1 MPADRRRFL
10 QHLTLSGIAIGALP
24 SALHASPA
32 APVPDPD
39 ALNELHALHEL
50 EQSAAPPFDTT
61 WMQKLTGKYKAVF
74 DTPEINGGSGVWRAG
89 MWATHC
95 RDLLNAEPADL
106 SAAIVIRHAAMP
118 LIMNHEFWDTYDVAK
133 TYKVLHPLT
142 DKKTRRNPVLMTV
155 DEDQLPPTFAS
166 YALHKQIERG
176 VVVLGC
182 NLAFSSMVALVRKQ
196 DKLSGTAARE
206 KALAMMVPGVLLQ
219 PNGIFPVTMAQHL
232 GCSFVA
238 AS

>member
-1 MPADRRRFL
+1 MSTDRRHFL
-10 QHLTLSGIAIGALP
+10 QHLTLGGIAIGALP
-24 SALHASPA
+24 SALYAAGSASA
-32 APVPDPD
+32 SAPSVP
-39 ALNELHALHEL
+39 NEFLEL
-50 EQSAAPPFDTT
+50 PQPAAPPFDTA

-74 DTPEINGGSGVWRAG
+74 DTPEIHAGSGVWRAG
-89 MWATHC
+89 MWGTHC
-95 RDLLNAEPADL
+95 RDLLGAQPTDL
-106 SAAIVIRHAAMP
+106 SAVIVIRHAAMP
-118 LIMNHEFWDTYDVAK
+118 LVMNHEFWDTYDVAK

-155 DEDQLPPTFAS
+155 EDDQMPPTFAS

-182 NLAFSSMVALVRKQ
+182 NMAFSNMVALVSKK
-196 DKLSGTAARE
+196 DKLKGAEARE
-206 KALAMMVPGVLLQ
+206 KALSMMVPGVLLQ
-219 PNGIFPVTMAQHL
+219 PNGIFPVTMAQHH

>member
-1 MPADRRRFL
+1 MPTDRRHFL
-10 QHLTLSGIAIGALP
+10 QHLTLSGIALGALP
-24 SALHASPA
+24 SVLQANESASTS
-32 APVPDPD
+32 APPV
-39 ALNELHALHEL
+39 ANEFLEL
-50 EQSAAPPFDTT
+50 PQPAAPPFDTT
-61 WMQKLTGKYKAVF
+61 WMQRLTGKYKAVF

-95 RDLLNAEPADL
+95 RDLLDAQPADL
-106 SAAIVIRHAAMP
+106 SAVIVIRHAAMP
-118 LIMNHEFWDTYDVAK
+118 LLMNHEFWDAYDVAK

-155 DEDQLPPTFAS
+155 EDDQMPPTFAS

-182 NLAFSSMVALVRKQ
+182 NVAFTSMVSLVSKK
-196 DKLSGTAARE
+196 DKLKGADARA
-206 KALAMMVPGVLLQ
+206 KALSMMVPGVLLQ
-219 PNGIFPVTMAQHL
+219 PNGIFPVTMAQHH